1 MTHEQFDREAGYGT
15 AMSAAR
21 SMHARGIIGDRDY
34 RQIETILRRKYRP
47 IFGGLTKENLPK
59 TP

>member
-1 MTHEQFDREAGYGT
+1 MTREQFDREAGYGT

-34 RQIETILRRKYRP
+34 RKIETILKGRYRP
-47 IFGGLTKENLPK
+47 IIGSLTMENLPES
-59 TP
+59 T

>member
-1 MTHEQFDREAGYGT
+1 MTREQFDREAGYGT

-21 SMHARGIIGDRDY
+21 SMHARGIITGQDY
-34 RQIETILRRKYRP
+34 SKIETIMRGKYRP
-47 IFGGLTKENLPK
+47 IFSDMPDQSIGH

>member
-1 MTHEQFDREAGYGT
+1 MTSEQFDREAGYGT

-21 SMHARGIIGDRDY
+21 SMHARGIIGDHDY
-34 RQIETILRRKYRP
+34 RKIETILKRKYRP
-47 IFGGLTKENLPK
+47 IIGGLTKENLPQ